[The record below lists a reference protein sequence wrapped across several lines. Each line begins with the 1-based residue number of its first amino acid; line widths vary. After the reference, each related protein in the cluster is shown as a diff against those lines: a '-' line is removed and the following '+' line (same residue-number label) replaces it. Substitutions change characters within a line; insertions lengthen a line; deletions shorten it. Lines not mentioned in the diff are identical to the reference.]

1 MGLNQ
6 ASMISQLNKALEDS
20 DKELA
25 AGLGI
30 PEKDFNNPQKK
41 TERLSMATTI
51 ATMMFKVLTEQAEI
65 ELPEHPQAVTMTGV
79 SGGPVHSHTTNQPPI
94 PHEIGKIK

>member
-6 ASMISQLNKALEDS
+6 ASMIGQLNKALEDS

-25 AGLGI
+25 ADLGI

-41 TERLSMATTI
+41 KERLSMATTI
-51 ATMMFKVLTEQAEI
+51 ATMIFKVLTEQAEI
-65 ELPEHPQAVTMTGV
+65 ELPDHPSNMAQTGP
-79 SGGPVHSHTTNQPPI
+79 GGSPPHPHSTNVAPV
-94 PHEIGKIK
+94 PHDIGKII